1 VPPIPSRRR
10 AAEPPEPVNGG
21 RRTNGTNGTPANG
34 APANGSRRRSVE
46 EPPVDP
52 DDASSGRHRAD
63 DGNAVSVSELIAR
76 QNRR

>member
-1 VPPIPSRRR
+1 PARPVPPIPSRRR
-10 AAEPPEPVNGG
+10 AAEPSEPVNGS
-21 RRTNGTNGTPANG
+21 RRS
-34 APANGSRRRSVE
+34 NGSRRRSVE